1 MECKSIVID
10 DSEIERIMR
19 CLQKCTSKD
28 RECMRHIHWDPA
40 EKMMVA
46 TDAKRMLMW
55 RVGDPILEEFLGQ
68 EPSEFDWINQG
79 KMLASSKATP
89 KDFPCWNRVLLAKG
103 KYIELT
109 GMICPITYVA
119 HAAGIVLDT
128 RYEDI
133 LKTFKPYGMWFID
146 GMHPV
151 LFDLGPDLRY
161 MVMPMLSPEPSIF
174 NMEDVPPMEA
184 QTVKATYNFVGG
196 PA

>member
-10 DSEIERIMR
+10 DNDMGKIMK

-28 RECMRHIHWDPA
+28 RECMLHIHWDPA

-55 RVGDPILEEFLGQ
+55 RVGDQILEKFLGQ
-68 EPSEFDWINQG
+68 EPSEFDWFNQG
-79 KMLASSKATP
+79 KMLVSSEAAP
-89 KDFPCWNRVLLAKG
+89 KDFPWWNRVVLAEG
-103 KYIELT
+103 NYIELT
-109 GMICPITYVA
+109 GTICPITYVA

-146 GMHPV
+146 DMHPV
-151 LFDLGPDLRY
+151 LFDLGLDLRY
-161 MVMPMLSPEPSIF
+161 EVMPMRLTKPSIS
-174 NMEDVPPMEA
+174 NMEDIPPMEA
-184 QTVKATYNFVGG
+184 RTVKATYNFVGVVV
-196 PA
+196 

>member
-1 MECKSIVID
+1 MKIVIYDNGKTINYSSAHNVVVEYGVGID
-10 DSEIERIMR
+10 D
-19 CLQKCTSKD
+19 L
-28 RECMRHIHWDPA
+28 
-40 EKMMVA
+40 
-46 TDAKRMLMW
+46 
-55 RVGDPILEEFLGQ
+55 
-68 EPSEFDWINQG
+68 INQG
-79 KMLASSKATP
+79 KMLASSKAAP
-89 KDFPCWNRVLLAKG
+89 EGFPCWNRVLLAKG

-161 MVMPMLSPEPSIF
+161 MVMPMHLPEPSIF